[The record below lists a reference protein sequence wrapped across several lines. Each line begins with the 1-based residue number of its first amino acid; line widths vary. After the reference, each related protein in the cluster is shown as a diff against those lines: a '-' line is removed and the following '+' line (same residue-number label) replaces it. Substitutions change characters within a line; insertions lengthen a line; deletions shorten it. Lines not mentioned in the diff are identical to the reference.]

1 MKQEKR
7 VQTNVLNGGG
17 GSTLLANNNVGFLVL
32 IYLKTHM

>member
-17 GSTLLANNNVGFLVL
+17 GTLLANNNVDFLVL